1 MNDPVSVVSFR
12 ELCIG
17 YLFYPPLI
25 QSPLH
30 VTRYEKQKIQL
41 NSTHSVNKCVIVIV
55 KIFCL
60 HYSHCVWHL
69 IRVNVVVAPLCV
81 AFWSD
86 WPPLP
91 SHLLLSVSLSIRFF
105 QPVCVRVHV
114 FYLRFPLFL
123 IAFLRP
129 FTARTYPN

>member
-86 WPPLP
+86 WSPPSP
-91 SHLLLSVSLSIRFF
+91 PIRFF
-105 QPVCVRVHV
+105 PSHFLSAFFSLYACVCMC
-114 FYLRFPLFL
+114 
-123 IAFLRP
+123 
-129 FTARTYPN
+129 FTYNSHCS